1 MESTEELRA
10 ILDSP
15 EFDFRFHCGVG
26 EPAVSLTLED
36 KSKLVNAFCLHYC
49 IFCTVAELEQLKQGL
64 VVQKFTTLMEKHP
77 DVIRGAF
84 CPPKQAITSHL
95 IEQLYDD
102 HKDLAPRG
110 SEKWCK
116 QQGILNAWVCYLRKI
131 EGIKDL

>member
-1 MESTEELRA
+1 MESTEDLRA
-10 ILDSP
+10 MLDSQ
-15 EFDFRFHCGVG
+15 EFDFRFHCGIG
-26 EPAVSLTLED
+26 EAAVSLTLED
-36 KSKLVNAFCLHYC
+36 KAKLVNAFCLHYC

-84 CPPKQAITSHL
+84 CLAKQAITSSL
-95 IEQLYDD
+95 IEQLYDN

-131 EGIKDL
+131 EGMYNL